1 MPVYLRPSS
10 VIDWDDVPSASQYDV
25 ALAAAGADLNVGG
38 VAVKEAVSG
47 GSQLAANVL
56 LDGTVPEGNYVI
68 QVRSKDSNG
77 VSEWTAPL
85 AVVVKLG
92 PPPPTNVTVV

>member
-47 GSQLAANVL
+47 GSQLA
-56 LDGTVPEGNYVI
+56 VPEGNYVI